1 MTVPDEFI
9 RSPAQESVHGCIA
22 CPAQLCYMCV
32 RVCVLYLRRMH
43 TLLYASSTR
52 TSTNVNASSSGGR
65 HIEASQAH
73 CIALHPTSR
82 GCGGLPAFCPVPAPT
97 GCNHKCCECNI
108 AEARASTK
116 TYNMA
121 TPRVEASHSMSRPE
135 RHGGEDAS
143 SSAPHC
149 SLEAASHLPIPPLA
163 AIRGHGP
170 RVTIAPWLVQAVSRR
185 LSSIRLTTPE
195 TAQCGDH
202 CRAGVPLHVGPIS
215 VRPEQ
220 RGGAQHCSYGLGS
233 LLAMWL
239 SANHIPRH
247 PHPGETGS
255 KRGR

>member
-1 MTVPDEFI
+1 
-9 RSPAQESVHGCIA
+9 
-22 CPAQLCYMCV
+22 
-32 RVCVLYLRRMH
+32 MH

-82 GCGGLPAFCPVPAPT
+82 GCGGLPALCPVPAPT

-121 TPRVEASHSMSRPE
+121 TPRVEASHSLSRPE

-149 SLEAASHLPIPPLA
+149 SLEAASHLLLPPLA

-170 RVTIAPWLVQAVSRR
+170 TSHDRPLVSPSCLAQIVKHPIDDVRDSAVRRSLQGWSATARGTYICSAGTARRRSALLLQLWLAARVVAPSQ
-185 LSSIRLTTPE
+185 
-195 TAQCGDH
+195 
-202 CRAGVPLHVGPIS
+202 
-215 VRPEQ
+215 
-220 RGGAQHCSYGLGS
+220 SY
-233 LLAMWL
+233 
-239 SANHIPRH
+239 SAASPPR
-247 PHPGETGS
+247 
-255 KRGR
+255 